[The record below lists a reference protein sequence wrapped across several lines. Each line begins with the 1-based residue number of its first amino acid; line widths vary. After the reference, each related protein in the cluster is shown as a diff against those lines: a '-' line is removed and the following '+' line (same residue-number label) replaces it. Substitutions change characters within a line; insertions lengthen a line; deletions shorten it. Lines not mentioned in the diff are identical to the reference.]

1 MKKTLSILLA
11 MILCFVVLAGCSSE
25 TKETAPE
32 AKTETEETK
41 VTVISPLPET
51 LDIDNLDNCTVAVSF
66 EKGDA
71 YVDDNGKMMM
81 DLTVYAYEVYD
92 MVDIAELEENDVIL
106 RQGEEI
112 EITKLERLDTGL
124 VRINGGEEE
133 GGFDLFSDDSTVY
146 YEMGMNDAKAYYEIG
161 NITLPVST
169 EFEFVDNSDL
179 DVGEVIYYPG
189 DFLIDDAGFLYH
201 FVPHN
206 TSVVIDNGVI
216 VKMDR
221 RFVP

>member
-11 MILCFVVLAGCSSE
+11 MILCFAVLAGCSSE

-81 DLTVYAYEVYD
+81 DL
-92 MVDIAELEENDVIL
+92 
-106 RQGEEI
+106 
-112 EITKLERLDTGL
+112 KS
-124 VRINGGEEE
+124 
-133 GGFDLFSDDSTVY
+133 F
-146 YEMGMNDAKAYYEIG
+146 
-161 NITLPVST
+161 
-169 EFEFVDNSDL
+169 
-179 DVGEVIYYPG
+179 
-189 DFLIDDAGFLYH
+189 
-201 FVPHN
+201 
-206 TSVVIDNGVI
+206 
-216 VKMDR
+216 
-221 RFVP
+221 